1 MGAAPVDNDPSLWR
15 KLLPTIGPQTNKY
28 SRGLAVVV
36 GGHPMTGA
44 ARLAARAC
52 ARSGAG
58 ATVIA
63 CAPAALE
70 SYLASVESI
79 MVRPVDGPAALAA
92 LLADLRTSAVLIGP
106 GAGVGGATRELA
118 SAVLASGLPAV
129 LDADALTSYEDDPAE
144 LFAVLHA
151 RCVLTPHAGEF
162 ARVFP
167 DESRL
172 EVPADRAA
180 AAAARCGA
188 SVLLKGHDTAMAS
201 PDGRTVVNRAAPP
214 TLATAGSGDV
224 LAGIIVGMCAQGMA
238 PFDAACA
245 AAWVH
250 AEAARRAPAGLI
262 ADDLPELAAAVLG
275 GVRGW

>member
-15 KLLPTIGPQTNKY
+15 RLLPTIGPQTNKY

-172 EVPADRAA
+172 EDHVDRAA
-180 AAAARCGA
+180 AAAARCG
-188 SVLLKGHDTAMAS
+188 SVVLLKGHDTAIAA
-201 PDGRTVVNRAAPP
+201 PDGRVLVNRAAPP

-224 LAGIIVGMCAQGMA
+224 LAGIVLGLCAQGMA

-250 AEAARRAPAGLI
+250 AEAARHAPAGLI

>member
-15 KLLPTIGPQTNKY
+15 ESLPTIGPQTNKY

-167 DESRL
+167 TESRL

>member
-1 MGAAPVDNDPSLWR
+1 MGAAPVDDDPSLWR
-15 KLLPTIGPQTNKY
+15 ALLPSIGPQSNKY
-28 SRGLAVVV
+28 TRGLAVVV

-70 SYLASVESI
+70 SYLAAVESI
-79 MVRPVDGPAALAA
+79 MVRPVDGPSGLAE
-92 LLADLRTSAVLIGP
+92 LLGDPRTSAVLIGP
-106 GAGVGGATRELA
+106 GAGVGGTTRSLVA
-118 SAVLASGLPAV
+118 AVLASGLPAV
-129 LDADALTSYEDDPAE
+129 LDADALTSFEDDPAQ
-144 LFAVLHA
+144 LFALLHA
-151 RCVLTPHAGEF
+151 QCVLTPHAGEF
-162 ARVFP
+162 GRVFP
-167 DESRL
+167 AESHL
-172 EVPADRAA
+172 EDRVDRAS
-180 AAAARCGA
+180 AAAARCG
-188 SVLLKGHDTAMAS
+188 SVVLLKGHDTAVAA
-201 PDGRTVVNRAAPP
+201 PDGRMVVNRDAPP

-224 LAGIIVGMCAQGMA
+224 LAGIILGLCAQGMA
-238 PFDAACA
+238 PFEAACA

>member
-1 MGAAPVDNDPSLWR
+1 MGAVPVDDEPSLWR
-15 KLLPTIGPQTNKY
+15 SSLPTIGPSTHKY
-28 SRGLAVVV
+28 TRGLAVVV
-36 GGHPMTGA
+36 GGHPVTGA

-63 CAPAALE
+63 CAPSALE

-79 MVRPVDGPAALAA
+79 MVRAVDGPDALAA
-92 LLADLRTSAVLIGP
+92 LLADPRTSAVLIGP
-106 GAGVGGATRELA
+106 GAGVGAATRGLV
-118 SAVLASGLPAV
+118 SAALESGRPAV
-129 LDADALTSYEDDPAE
+129 LDADALTSFEDDPTE
-144 LFAVLHA
+144 LFAMLHA

-167 DESRL
+167 AESL
-172 EVPADRAA
+172 VGDHVERAA
-180 AAAARCGA
+180 AAAARSG
-188 SVLLKGHDTAMAS
+188 SVVLLKGRDTAVAA
-201 PDGRTVVNRAAPP
+201 PDGRVVVNRAAPP

-224 LAGIIVGMCAQGMA
+224 LAGIILGLCAQGMA
-238 PFDAACA
+238 PFGAACA

-275 GVRGW
+275 DVRGW

>member
-1 MGAAPVDNDPSLWR
+1 MGAAPVDDAPSLWR
-15 KLLPTIGPQTNKY
+15 ASLPAIGPETNKY

-63 CAPAALE
+63 CAPTALE

-79 MVRPVDGPAALAA
+79 MVRAVDGPSALAD
-92 LLADLRTSAVLIGP
+92 LLADPRTSAVLIGP
-106 GAGVGGATRELA
+106 GAGTGAATRALVG
-118 SAVLASGLPAV
+118 AVLASGLPAV
-129 LDADALTSYEDDPAE
+129 LDADALTSFEDDPGE
-144 LFAVLHA
+144 LFATLHGS
-151 RCVLTPHAGEF
+151 CVLTPHSGEF
-162 ARVFP
+162 SRVFP
-167 DESRL
+167 AEAELASH
-172 EVPADRAA
+172 ADRAVA
-180 AAAARCGA
+180 AASRCGA
-188 SVLLKGHDTAMAS
+188 TVLLKGHDTAIAS
-201 PDGRTVVNRAAPP
+201 SDGRVVVNCAAPP

-224 LAGIIVGMCAQGMA
+224 LAGIVLGLCAQGMPA
-238 PFDAACA
+238 FDAACA

-262 ADDLPELAAAVLG
+262 ADDLPELAASVLG
-275 GVRGW
+275 AVRGW

>member
-1 MGAAPVDNDPSLWR
+1 
-15 KLLPTIGPQTNKY
+15 
-28 SRGLAVVV
+28 
-36 GGHPMTGA
+36 MTGA

-167 DESRL
+167 TESRL

-224 LAGIIVGMCAQGMA
+224 LAGIIVGM
-238 PFDAACA
+238 
-245 AAWVH
+245 
-250 AEAARRAPAGLI
+250 
-262 ADDLPELAAAVLG
+262 
-275 GVRGW
+275 

>member
-1 MGAAPVDNDPSLWR
+1 MGAVPVDDEPSLWR
-15 KLLPTIGPQTNKY
+15 SSLPTIGPSTNKY
-28 SRGLAVVV
+28 TRGLAVVV

-63 CAPAALE
+63 CAPSALE

-79 MVRPVDGPAALAA
+79 MVRAVDGPDALAA
-92 LLADLRTSAVLIGP
+92 LLADPRTSSVLIGP
-106 GAGVGGATRELA
+106 GAGVGPTTRGLVA
-118 SAVLASGLPAV
+118 AVLASGLPAV
-129 LDADALTSYEDDPAE
+129 LDADALTSFEEEPAD
-144 LFAVLHA
+144 LFAMLHG

-167 DESRL
+167 SASRL
-172 EVPADRAA
+172 EAQVDRAA
-180 AAAARCGA
+180 AAAAGCG
-188 SVLLKGHDTAMAS
+188 SIVLLKGHDTVIVS
-201 PDGRTVVNRAAPP
+201 PDGRAVVNRAAPP

-224 LAGIIVGMCAQGMA
+224 LAGIVLGLCAQGME
-238 PFDAACA
+238 PFGAACA

-275 GVRGW
+275 DVRGW

>member
-1 MGAAPVDNDPSLWR
+1 
-15 KLLPTIGPQTNKY
+15 
-28 SRGLAVVV
+28 
-36 GGHPMTGA
+36 MTGA

-70 SYLASVESI
+70 SYLAAVESI
-79 MVRPVDGPAALAA
+79 MVRPVDGPSGLAA
-92 LLADLRTSAVLIGP
+92 LLADPRTSAVLIGP
-106 GAGVGGATRELA
+106 GAGVGSATRGLV

-129 LDADALTSYEDDPAE
+129 LDADALTSFEDDPAQ
-144 LFAVLHA
+144 LLALLHA
-151 RCVLTPHAGEF
+151 KCVLTPHAGEF

-167 DESRL
+167 AESHL
-172 EVPADRAA
+172 EDRVDRAS
-180 AAAARCGA
+180 AAAARC
-188 SVLLKGHDTAMAS
+188 SSVVLLKGHDTAVAA
-201 PDGRTVVNRAAPP
+201 PDGRVVVNRDAPP

-224 LAGIIVGMCAQGMA
+224 LAGIILGLCAQGMA
-238 PFDAACA
+238 PFEAACA

-250 AEAARRAPAGLI
+250 AEAARHAPAGLI

>member
-1 MGAAPVDNDPSLWR
+1 MGAAPVDDDPSLWR
-15 KLLPTIGPQTNKY
+15 ALLPSIGPQSNKY
-28 SRGLAVVV
+28 TRGLAVVV
-36 GGHPMTGA
+36 GGHPMIGA

-79 MVRPVDGPAALAA
+79 MVRPADGPSGLAA
-92 LLADLRTSAVLIGP
+92 LLGDPRTSAVLIGP
-106 GAGVGGATRELA
+106 GAGVGGATRGLVA
-118 SAVLASGLPAV
+118 AVLASGLPAV
-129 LDADALTSYEDDPAE
+129 LDADALTSFEDDPAQ
-144 LFAVLHA
+144 LLAALHA
-151 RCVLTPHAGEF
+151 KCVLTPHAGEF

-167 DESRL
+167 AESHL
-172 EVPADRAA
+172 EDRVDRAS
-180 AAAARCGA
+180 AAAARCG
-188 SVLLKGHDTAMAS
+188 SVVLLKGHDTAVAA
-201 PDGRTVVNRAAPP
+201 PDGRMVVNRDAPP

-224 LAGIIVGMCAQGMA
+224 LAGIILGLCAQGMA

>member
-1 MGAAPVDNDPSLWR
+1 MGAAPIDDDPSLWR
-15 KLLPTIGPQTNKY
+15 ASLPELGPQSNKY

-63 CAPAALE
+63 CAPSALE

-79 MVRPVDGPAALAA
+79 MVRPVDGPSGLGA
-92 LLADLRTSAVLIGP
+92 LLADPRTSAVLIGP
-106 GAGVGGATRELA
+106 GAGVGGATKGLVA
-118 SAVLASGLPAV
+118 AVLASGLPAV
-129 LDADALTSYEDDPAE
+129 LDADALTSFEDDPAE
-144 LFAVLHA
+144 LVALLHP

-162 ARVFP
+162 ARAFP
-167 DESRL
+167 AESRI
-172 EVPADRAA
+172 AASTDRAT

-188 SVLLKGHDTAMAS
+188 TVLLKGHDTVIAA

-224 LAGIIVGMCAQGMA
+224 LAGVIVGLCAQGMA

-262 ADDLPELAAAVLG
+262 ADDLPELAAEVLG
-275 GVRGW
+275 GLRGW

>member
-15 KLLPTIGPQTNKY
+15 ESLPTIGPQTNKY

-70 SYLASVESI
+70 SYLVSVESI
-79 MVRPVDGPAALAA
+79 MVRSVDGPSALSA
-92 LLADLRTSAVLIGP
+92 LLGDPRTSAVLIGP
-106 GAGVGGATRELA
+106 GAGVGVVTRELVA
-118 SAVLASGLPAV
+118 AVLGSELPAV
-129 LDADALTSYEDDPAE
+129 LDADALTSFEDNPEE
-144 LFAVLHA
+144 LFALVHA

-162 ARVFP
+162 ARLFP
-167 DESRL
+167 TESRL
-172 EVPADRAA
+172 EVQADRAA

-188 SVLLKGHDTAMAS
+188 SVLLKGYDTAMAS

-275 GVRGW
+275 TLRGW